1 MVKSA
6 IQINHLQKSK
16 SWLCSYALH
25 ALELKKVWEEKRD
38 SVEGRELRDFCG
50 ILKRQ
55 KSLGFGNL
63 LSPFSFQEKIIYQVQ
78 EMEVDI

>member
-6 IQINHLQKSK
+6 IQINHSVKNK

-25 ALELKKVWEEKRD
+25 ALELKEVWEEKQD
-38 SVEGRELRDFCG
+38 SVEEREVRGFCG

-63 LSPFSFQEKIIYQVQ
+63 LSPFSFQEEIIYQVQ
-78 EMEVDI
+78 KMEVDI